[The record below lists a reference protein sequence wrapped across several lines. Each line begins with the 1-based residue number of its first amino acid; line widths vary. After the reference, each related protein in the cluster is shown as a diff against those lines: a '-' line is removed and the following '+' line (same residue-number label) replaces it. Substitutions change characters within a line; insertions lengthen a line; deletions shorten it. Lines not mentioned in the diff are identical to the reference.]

1 MNNRVK
7 EKMMNGE
14 RALGAFV
21 GIYSPAVV
29 EMLGYA
35 GFEFIVIDDEHGT
48 FSHSELE
55 NMIRTADSVNI
66 IPIVRV
72 SYDSSSIQK
81 ALDRGAKGIHVP
93 MVNTKEDAL
102 SVVKRAKYPPI
113 GQRGAAYSIRSARF
127 GKDSGKE
134 YIDAA
139 NRDILIAVHIE
150 TREAAQNFEEI
161 MTVDGIDLAFLGPTD
176 LSVSMGYPTEGAS
189 HPEVQQTLSELYEK
203 GKNLGVPIGTIAG
216 NAEAALKAFH
226 QGANYV
232 GVVAT
237 VVMSTEFN
245 RVSNSVKETLS
256 NQLTIET

>member
-1 MNNRVK
+1 MNNKVK
-7 EKMMNGE
+7 GKIKNGE
-14 RALGAFV
+14 QVLGAFV

-29 EMLGYA
+29 EMLAFA

-55 NMIRTADSVNI
+55 NMIRTADSVNL

-93 MVNTKEDAL
+93 MVNKKEDAL

-113 GQRGAAYSIRSARF
+113 GERGAAYSIRAARF
-127 GKDSGKE
+127 GKDTGKE

-139 NRDILIAVHIE
+139 NRDIFIAVHIE

-161 MTVDGIDLAFLGPTD
+161 MGVDGIDLAFLGPTD

-189 HPEVQQTLSELYEK
+189 HPEVQQTLSQLYERGRK
-203 GKNLGVPIGTIAG
+203 LGVPIGTIAG
-216 NAEAALKAFH
+216 NAEAALKAFN
-226 QGANYV
+226 QGADYV

-237 VVMSTEFN
+237 AVMTTEFTK
-245 RVSNSVKETLS
+245 VAHSVKETLS
-256 NQLTIET
+256 NQLSIER